1 MNPVGMAKMPSVI
14 VLFGDTVLRGCPHFA
29 RMPGA
34 KIDYSDRMMMKTLGR
49 LGTLLC
55 LCLIVLSLSVALAQ
69 GGLNATIT
77 EGARLRG
84 GPGTDW
90 AWIGSLNAGEVLLLD
105 GRAPGGGWVR
115 GVTSSGIVGWV
126 IQTAI
131 DLTEDQVNTLPAIW
145 VDAPFTLAP
154 VRGGAIPDSQK
165 AELGMNNAAPAA
177 QPEAQAAAP
186 ESAPPPVAAPSGDG
200 PAVTIG
206 NFVRLRNTPGTDG
219 QVIAELPPGTNARA
233 NGRNAGQDWIRVT
246 LGDGRSGWIAVRF
259 ISITAQDFANLPVT
273 DAPGSGAAPAAAP
286 AGGEA
291 AALPPP
297 EAIVNVAPVSG
308 FNLGGHINGFGQATL
323 NALQRSGMSWV
334 KKQFRYGQG
343 QNPQDAAGV
352 INEAHAYG
360 YRILLGVVGAPGE
373 VLNPGYFDQYAGFV
387 AGVAA
392 LGADAIEIW
401 NEPNIDREWPAGSID
416 GALYTD
422 LLRRSYNA
430 IKGANPNTLVISG
443 APAPTGY
450 FGEAGCTA
458 QGCNDNA
465 FLAAMARAG
474 AASVM
479 DCVGAHYNEGI
490 LPPTAT
496 SGDPRGNSGY
506 YTRYFYGMLNTYY
519 NAFGGRRP
527 ICWTELGYLSGEGI
541 GSLPEGF
548 IWASGVTVGQH
559 AAWLDQAA
567 SLSARSGKVRLRSI
581 WNVDFP
587 DAGGSDPMGGYAMI
601 RPDGSCPA
609 CDALG
614 S

>member
-1 MNPVGMAKMPSVI
+1 MN
-14 VLFGDTVLRGCPHFA
+14 TLRRIA
-29 RMPGA
+29 
-34 KIDYSDRMMMKTLGR
+34 
-49 LGTLLC
+49 TLL
-55 LCLIVLSLSVALAQ
+55 LLGIIVLSMSIALAQ
-69 GGLNATIT
+69 GGLNATIRD
-77 EGARLRG
+77 GARLRG

-90 AWIGSLNAGEVLLLD
+90 AWIGSVEAGEVLLLD

-126 IQTAI
+126 IQSAI

-165 AELGMNNAAPAA
+165 AELGLSNAAAPAA
-177 QPEAQAAAP
+177 PVEGQAAAP
-186 ESAPPPVAAPSGDG
+186 VSAPVAVAAPSGDG
-200 PAVTIG
+200 PAVTVG
-206 NFVRLRNTPGTDG
+206 NFVRLRNTPSTDG
-219 QVIAELPPGTNARA
+219 QIIAELPPGTNARA
-233 NGRNAGQDWIRVT
+233 NGRNANQDWIRIT
-246 LGDGRSGWIAVRF
+246 LGDGRSGWVSLRF
-259 ISITAQDFANLPVT
+259 VPITPEDFATLPIT
-273 DAPGSGAAPAAAP
+273 DAPGTGAAPAAAP
-286 AGGEA
+286 AGAGESA
-291 AALPPP
+291 AVIPIP

-323 NALQRSGMSWV
+323 NALQRAGMSWV
-334 KKQFRYGQG
+334 KKQFRYTAG

-360 YRILLGVVGAPGE
+360 YRILLGVVGAPSE

-387 AGVAA
+387 AGLAA

-443 APAPTGY
+443 APAPTGF

-506 YTRYFYGMLNTYY
+506 YTRYFSGMLNTYY

-527 ICWTELGYLSGEGI
+527 ICWTELGYLSPEGI
-541 GSLPEGF
+541 SSLPEGF
-548 IWASGVTVGQH
+548 IWAAGVTVGQH

-567 SLSARSGKVRLRSI
+567 ALSARSGKVRLMI
-581 WNVDFP
+581 VWNVDFP

>member
-1 MNPVGMAKMPSVI
+1 MNILRRVVTLLLLGVI
-14 VLFGDTVLRGCPHFA
+14 VLSMST
-29 RMPGA
+29 
-34 KIDYSDRMMMKTLGR
+34 T
-49 LGTLLC
+49 
-55 LCLIVLSLSVALAQ
+55 LAQ

-90 AWIGSLNAGEVLLLD
+90 AWIGSLNPGEVLLLD

-131 DLTEDQVNTLPAIW
+131 DLTEEQINTLPTIW

-165 AELGMNNAAPAA
+165 AELGLTSAPAAPAPPVEG
-177 QPEAQAAAP
+177 QPAAP
-186 ESAPPPVAAPSGDG
+186 VSAPAIAAPSGDG

-233 NGRNAGQDWIRVT
+233 NGRNVAQDWIRVT
-246 LGDGRSGWIAVRF
+246 LGDGRSGWVSLRF
-259 ISITAQDFANLPVT
+259 VPISPEDFATLPIT
-273 DAPGSGAAPAAAP
+273 DAPGTGAAPAAAP
-286 AGGEA
+286 AGAGESA
-291 AALPPP
+291 AVITIP

-308 FNLGGHINGFGQATL
+308 FNLGGHIRGYGEQTI
-323 NALQRSGMSWV
+323 NALRRSGMSWV
-334 KKQFRYGQG
+334 KKQFRYTAG
-343 QNPQDAAGV
+343 QNPQDAAGI
-352 INEAHAYG
+352 INEAHALG
-360 YRILLGVVGAPGE
+360 FRILLGVVGAPSE
-373 VLNPGYFDQYAGFV
+373 VLNGGYFDQYAGFV

-401 NEPNIDREWPAGSID
+401 NEPNIDREWPTGSVD
-416 GALYTD
+416 PVLYTD

-443 APAPTGY
+443 APAPTGF
-450 FGEAGCTA
+450 FGEAGCTP

-465 FLAAMARAG
+465 YLAGMARAG

-506 YTRYFYGMLNTYY
+506 YTRYFGSMLNTYY

-527 ICWTELGYLSGEGI
+527 ICWTELGYLSPEGI

-548 IWASGVTVGQH
+548 AWASNVTVAQQ
-559 AAWLDQAA
+559 ASWLDQAV
-567 SLSARSGKVRLRSI
+567 SLSARSGKVRLMII
-581 WNVDFP
+581 WNVDFT
-587 DAGGSDPMGGYAMI
+587 DVGGSDPMGGYAMI

>member
-1 MNPVGMAKMPSVI
+1 
-14 VLFGDTVLRGCPHFA
+14 
-29 RMPGA
+29 
-34 KIDYSDRMMMKTLGR
+34 MKTLR
-49 LGTLLC
+49 RIATVLLLGI
-55 LCLIVLSLSVALAQ
+55 IVLSMSIALAQ
-69 GGLNATIT
+69 GGLNATIRD
-77 EGARLRG
+77 GARLRG

-90 AWIGSLNAGEVLLLD
+90 AWIGSVEAGEVLLLD

-126 IQTAI
+126 IQSAI

-145 VDAPFTLAP
+145 VDVPFTLAP

-165 AELGMNNAAPAA
+165 AELGLSGATAPAA
-177 QPEAQAAAP
+177 PVEGQTAAP
-186 ESAPPPVAAPSGDG
+186 VSAPAAVAAPSGDG
-200 PAVTIG
+200 PAITVG
-206 NFVRLRNTPGTDG
+206 NFVRLRNTPSTDG
-219 QVIAELPPGTNARA
+219 QIIAELPPGTNARA
-233 NGRNAGQDWIRVT
+233 NGRNANQDWIRIT
-246 LGDGRSGWIAVRF
+246 LGDGRSGWVSLRF
-259 ISITAQDFANLPVT
+259 VPITPEDFATLPIT

-286 AGGEA
+286 AAGEPA
-291 AALPPP
+291 AEIPIP

-323 NALQRSGMSWV
+323 NALQRAGMSWV
-334 KKQFRYGQG
+334 KKQFRYTAG

-360 YRILLGVVGAPGE
+360 YRILLGVVGAPSE

-387 AGVAA
+387 AGLAA

-443 APAPTGY
+443 APAPTGF
-450 FGEAGCTA
+450 FGEAGCTP

-506 YTRYFYGMLNTYY
+506 YTRYFSGMLNTYY

-527 ICWTELGYLSGEGI
+527 ICWTELGYLSPEGI
-541 GSLPEGF
+541 SSLPEGF
-548 IWASGVTVGQH
+548 IWAAGVTVGQH

-567 SLSARSGKVRLRSI
+567 SLSARSGKVRLMI
-581 WNVDFP
+581 VWNVDFP
-587 DAGGSDPMGGYAMI
+587 DTGGSDPMGGYAMI